1 MKIGEVI
8 IGKTQS
14 VSEVKMTTQGDATA
28 NPIFQGAAR
37 LFFLLILMRMIKE
50 CWTKMSKLTFVSG

>member
-1 MKIGEVI
+1 MKIEEVI

-37 LFFLLILMRMIKE
+37 LFFLLMMRMIKD